1 MTNPFRD
8 ADTKYKYD
16 LLVQKTHKVT
26 GLQYLGKTSRSD
38 PYTYPGSGKRW
49 RAHLEVHGYDFET
62 EILAESEDPT
72 EIAKI
77 GLHYSNLWN
86 VVADEN
92 WANLKPESG
101 DGGTFTHTTEAKK
114 KIGDARRG
122 KTNGFKG
129 KSYEEI
135 QKDAFAAQ
143 MRREAH
149 SKLMLEK
156 NPFKGKKHSA
166 ETRQQ
171 MVESAKL
178 RAALSEE
185 DRKSRWGR
193 LKGKPW
199 SEARRAAQVAKK
211 LNKGIQ

>member
-1 MTNPFRD
+1 MIYL
-8 ADTKYKYD
+8 YK
-16 LLVQKTHKVT
+16 KTHKVT
-26 GLQYLGKTSRSD
+26 GLQYLGKTSKAD

-49 RAHLEVHGYDFET
+49 RAHLDKHGYDFET
-62 EILAESEDPT
+62 EILAESEDPA

-86 VVADEN
+86 VVDDEN

-101 DGGTFTHTTEAKK
+101 DGGTFTHTAEAKK
-114 KIGDARRG
+114 KIGDARRSRA
-122 KTNGFKG
+122 NGFKG

-135 QKDAFAAQ
+135 QQDPNAAQ
-143 MRREAH
+143 ARREKH
-149 SKLMLEK
+149 RKLMLEN
-156 NPFKGKKHSA
+156 NPFKGKSHSDK
-166 ETRQQ
+166 TRQQ

-178 RAALSEE
+178 RSTLSEE
-185 DRKSRWGR
+185 DRKARWGH

-199 SEARRAAQVAKK
+199 SEARRAAQAAKK